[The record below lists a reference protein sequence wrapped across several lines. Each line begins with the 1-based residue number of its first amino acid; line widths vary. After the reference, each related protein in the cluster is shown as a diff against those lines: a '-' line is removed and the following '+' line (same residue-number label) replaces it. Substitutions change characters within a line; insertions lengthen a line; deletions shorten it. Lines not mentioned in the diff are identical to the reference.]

1 MTEGATLPSHPAPPP
16 RAGAAIDREERER
29 ALDDPRSIQIL
40 STEHWSL
47 LATRSLS
54 WSESFS
60 RTSLFL
66 SVLSA
71 SVVALGLVGGAT
83 GFGSEFS
90 VFALALLPVTLFV
103 GVATFVR
110 LDEVNMED
118 ALWVVGMNRIRHAYL
133 EARPGLE
140 PYFSSGWTD
149 DEAGIARTFGMTKDP
164 TPANT
169 FVHQFVTT
177 PGMVAV
183 IDGALAAAISGI
195 AISAVVG
202 PGMLGTIPVGL
213 VVGTATTAI
222 LMWTSVRRG
231 RRVIANWETRFPM
244 DDPAIGHSGLGF
256 WGRQS
261 APGSRE
267 DRGGQSG
274 A

>member
-16 RAGAAIDREERER
+16 RPGATNDPEERER

-149 DEAGIARTFGMTKDP
+149 DEVGIARTFGMTKDP

-169 FVHQFVTT
+169 LVHQFVTT

-195 AISAVVG
+195 AISAVTG

-213 VVGTATTAI
+213 LVGTATTAI

-244 DDPAIGHSGLGF
+244 EGPTIGPSYLGF

-261 APGSRE
+261 SPSGRK
-267 DRGGQSG
+267 DGGGQPG